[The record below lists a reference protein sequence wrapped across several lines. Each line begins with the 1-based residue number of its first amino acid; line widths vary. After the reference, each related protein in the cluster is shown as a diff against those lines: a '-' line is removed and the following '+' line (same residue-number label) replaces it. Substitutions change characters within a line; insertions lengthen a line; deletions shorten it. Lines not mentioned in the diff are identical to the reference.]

1 MPLPEPRSGIFV
13 FAGAENSLV
22 KIIIFAA
29 KTFFTDFIS
38 DAQDSF
44 SLH

>member
-1 MPLPEPRSGIFV
+1 MPLPESRSGIFV
-13 FAGAENSLV
+13 FANAEISFV
-22 KIIIFAA
+22 KKIIFAA
-29 KTFFTDFIS
+29 QYFFTDFIS